1 MVLFPERYLI
11 LCRYLIFFQK
21 DKSNYKGEASWQSHF
36 SALRSTL
43 ESGVPTMR
51 SQFGAHGQ
59 GSQIVEAPQHI
70 AGYLLHLTA
79 TTILFLV
86 ESEKQMI

>member
-1 MVLFPERYLI
+1 
-11 LCRYLIFFQK
+11 
-21 DKSNYKGEASWQSHF
+21 
-36 SALRSTL
+36 
-43 ESGVPTMR
+43 MR